1 MTNLLAFLEAPSLP
15 PDSTRGKRSRRI
27 GWLLVICLLFGMQ
40 WARAEE
46 ETSSKKLARH
56 KAVFMYNFIEYVKWP
71 EGKRDGPFVI
81 NMLGECE
88 VVSTMK
94 AVARKRRAGDRAMV
108 VKSIASVEEIEP
120 ACHMLFIAPA
130 QGEQM
135 KKIDAKVHE
144 RNILTVGDS
153 PGLTEKGVI
162 INFVSVG
169 PKLRFKINLEAAE
182 AADLRLS
189 SHLLKLGILAE

>member
-1 MTNLLAFLEAPSLP
+1 MKNLPAFSEGLHPQSRKQ
-15 PDSTRGKRSRRI
+15 RGKI
-27 GWLLVICLLFGMQ
+27 GLLLVVCLLLSAQGV
-40 WARAEE
+40 RGDED
-46 ETSSKKLARH
+46 TDRKKLARH

-71 EGKRDGPFVI
+71 EEKQEGPFVI
-81 NMLGECE
+81 DMLGESE

-94 AVARKRRAGDRAMV
+94 AVARKRRAGDREMV
-108 VKSIASVEEIEP
+108 VNAIASVEEIDP
-120 ACHMLFIAPA
+120 SCHMLFIAPDQA
-130 QGEQM
+130 EQM
-135 KKIDAKVHE
+135 KKIDAKIHE
-144 RNILTVGDS
+144 KNILTVGDS
-153 PGLTEKGVI
+153 SGLTEKGVI

>member
-1 MTNLLAFLEAPSLP
+1 MKNLPVFSEVLRQRCGQMGLLLA
-15 PDSTRGKRSRRI
+15 
-27 GWLLVICLLFGMQ
+27 VCLLFSVQGVLGEED
-40 WARAEE
+40 AER
-46 ETSSKKLARH
+46 KKLARY

-71 EGKRDGPFVI
+71 EGKQEGPFVI
-81 NMLGECE
+81 DMLGESE

-94 AVARKRRAGDRAMV
+94 AVARKRRAGDREMV
-108 VKSIASVEEIEP
+108 VNAIASIEEIDP
-120 ACHMLFIAPA
+120 SCHMLFIAPG

-135 KKIDAKVHE
+135 EKIDAKIHE

-153 PGLTEKGVI
+153 SGLTKKGVI
-162 INFVSVG
+162 INFVSIG